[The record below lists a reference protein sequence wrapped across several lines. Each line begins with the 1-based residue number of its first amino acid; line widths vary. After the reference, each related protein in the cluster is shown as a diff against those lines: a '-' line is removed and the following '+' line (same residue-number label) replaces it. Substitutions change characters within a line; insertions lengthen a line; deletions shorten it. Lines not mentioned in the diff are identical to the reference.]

1 MPGTETTEGR
11 VLRGECLCGA
21 VRYEVADAFEYALNC
36 HCSRCRRATGSAFK
50 ALAGIRVER
59 LRLVAGA
66 ENLLIFGAREA
77 THDLHCRTCGSLLY
91 SVVREGAYAHVAMG
105 TLRDD
110 PGIRPSRHI
119 MVGSKA
125 PWYTITDDL
134 PQAEEF

>member
-1 MPGTETTEGR
+1 MTETRT
-11 VLRGECLCGA
+11 LRGACLCGA

-50 ALAGIRVER
+50 PFGGIGRDR
-59 LRLVAGA
+59 LRLVAGSD
-66 ENLLIFGAREA
+66 NLLIWGDDL
-77 THDLHCRTCGSLLY
+77 THDAHCRTCGSLLY
-91 SVVREGAYAHVAMG
+91 SIVRDGMYAHVTYG
-105 TLRDD
+105 TLLDA
-110 PGIRPSRHI
+110 PTLLPTRHI